1 MKKKK
6 EKRKKKRGLVGSMSN
21 IANLLVFEKMK
32 KLDPSGMGFMTV
44 IGSSSDIRR
53 GRAVTTGGS
62 ADAG

>member
-1 MKKKK
+1 
-6 EKRKKKRGLVGSMSN
+6 MSN